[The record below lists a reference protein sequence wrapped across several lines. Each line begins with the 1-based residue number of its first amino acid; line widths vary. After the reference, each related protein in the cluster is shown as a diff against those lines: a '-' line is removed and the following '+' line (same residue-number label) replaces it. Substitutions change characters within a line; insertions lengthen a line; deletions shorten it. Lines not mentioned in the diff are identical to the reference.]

1 MNQGNTMKQ
10 EYDFSK
16 AVRGKFFREGAELQL
31 PVCSD
36 LVSERIGEWQNRLL
50 QLGRR
55 NQLLYFRPARTAVGI
70 IGTTPDE
77 LRTRLEKSRSGL
89 RFPYVQPRGRQSAD
103 PGKEAPD
110 DVVIKGDLATDCE
123 AKDLQRRL
131 FNLHKRDR
139 EWEEEQGLNV
149 LFLAAGLLTYI
160 DAEGDEAHA
169 PLVLFPCDLTRASLR
184 EPFVLHFEDSD
195 VVVNPTLAY
204 QLRQSGVGLPEFDE
218 EEKLADYFNH
228 VSALV
233 RDRKGWT
240 VEATIFLGVF
250 AYAKLPM
257 YEDLAQ
263 IRARGPRRE
272 LTQRLAGSPSEIAD
286 GAFAASPR
294 AVPSGTELRGGCL
307 DDLLDVRDQFAVL
320 PADFS
325 QLRAVHVARA
335 GGHLVIHG
343 PPGTGKSQT
352 IANLIATL
360 LADGKRVLFVS
371 EKAAALDVVKRR
383 LEQCGLGVFCLDL
396 HSNRGRKSAVYDQ
409 IRRSVEDTQEQNGP
423 TISFDELIER
433 RDQLNRIVR
442 LLHAEQPLLGR
453 TIFEI
458 QGEFAQL
465 QTLPWVNFPFA
476 NIADLSAGRLARINE
491 ITGRIERRPAEFRD
505 HRTSRWLPLRVEYR
519 SLQLAD
525 EIRADMDALADAITE
540 LRKGTDAEREWLG
553 LPKIINASDVAE
565 TAVLLNQLAETP
577 SDGIPDRWLDR
588 GIPQRLWRI
597 AIEQQQSQAQRIPLA
612 NWLAQRISAD
622 GPPLN
627 YCVCAKALL
636 TSATHDDLRQVLGEK
651 WNSVVADCP
660 ATAVARIERIEAA
673 ATDLIKHTIPIG
685 KALGILTPSTTAEI
699 EDALRLARRIVFL
712 KPVPAGWLS
721 VASLRTARHHLQDA
735 IEKAGALTQAEEHL
749 ANVFSEGFTDMVDAE
764 MLIRFRTEHRSWF
777 RRLFFRNYRAD
788 MRVLYG
794 HQRTPSKLSLDEA
807 QSWVEYALDVRQQ
820 RKVWHEVEQQ
830 IGTVL
835 GHRFYGRGT
844 DWEAV
849 DANLNE
855 TEALIEDWRG
865 DFEIMEVLLTNES
878 AQREL
883 RRVTDRL
890 ASAFDEWRQASK
902 RGDDSDTDLHLE
914 LMLVAAR
921 QALPPLRTCSA
932 GTAAI
937 YQRLHNRPSNIDEL
951 AELVNRGIELTNALG
966 EHERIAANLRTDF
979 GPFYDGADTNWDSVL
994 HAIEWTKKFT
1004 SISMR
1009 ISERLREHAGHP
1021 RDRAEYASR
1030 ANRMCQAY
1038 RVFGETLAML
1048 DLRFAV
1054 AAMPWDSW
1062 ANAPLDELE
1071 RWAADLRGHVGS
1083 AQAWAEY
1090 QDAATA
1096 LNDELGTGVL
1106 DRIRDATECA
1116 ELVGGIVRRQL
1127 FVLWLNWKQ
1136 NAEPEL
1142 RTFTATEHEEVR
1154 MQFRKLDA
1162 LLPEVARQRVRTQCF
1177 KHYPSLNAAIG
1188 GGQLGVLRREL
1199 TKQRRQLPPRR
1210 LFERIPNL
1218 LLSLKPC
1225 FLMSPL
1231 AVSQYLAADGL
1242 ESETIKFDT
1251 VIFDEASQVLPEDAI
1266 PAIERAEQVIVV
1278 GDRHQLPPTT
1288 FFRVSLDDDS
1298 EIDDEDDQFEG
1309 QESFLDVMISMIGRG
1324 VAEEYLAVH
1333 YRSRCEGLIRYSNHY
1348 FYKDRLLT
1356 FPGPRGDGEA
1366 QCVRD
1371 VLVSDGIYDAG
1382 QTRTNRREA
1391 ERVVELVFELM
1402 RRQPDSES
1410 VGVVTLSRAQ
1420 ADLIEQLIDQHRL
1433 VERELDER
1441 FSEELDERFF
1451 VKNLENVQGDERD
1464 HMILSICYGRTADGR
1479 VPNRFGPINQKGGAR
1494 RLNVVVTRARL
1505 SMTLVHSLQASDI
1518 TASSAGARLL
1528 RSYLEYA
1535 RNPLMPLS
1543 ANVDSIN
1550 EPENPL
1556 VAAVLGALR
1565 QRGHQVESQIGVSG
1579 YRIDLA
1585 ICSENGE
1592 RYDLGIECDG
1602 ATYHS
1607 SPTARDRDWL
1617 RQQVLEG
1624 LGWCIHRV
1632 WSTAWTKSPET
1643 ELAAIEQALKQAR
1656 EAYVA
1661 DGSPAPPLRT
1671 PDTDEVE
1678 STDVSIDSVSEA
1690 NDQLSSGGG
1699 KPAPYEWLF
1708 DDYVR
1713 AELQRPDVPF
1723 LEARQQEL
1731 ALLANEVVQTEHP
1744 VHEERVIEYLRIAHG
1759 LGRAGRLV
1767 RNRVHKILAQLVQ
1780 DGAVVRDGVFLSPSN
1795 NSPVHPRR
1803 SDRPID
1809 RISPAELD
1817 AGLLRVVEATH
1828 GASRD
1833 ELILETARQ
1842 FGYQS
1847 TRTQIRGAIGSRID
1861 VLVAEGLLHGNAE
1874 MLTAR

>member
-1 MNQGNTMKQ
+1 MNM
-10 EYDFSK
+10 EP
-16 AVRGKFFREGAELQL
+16 REEFRNHQADSEAN
-31 PVCSD
+31 

-55 NQLLYFRPARTAVGI
+55 NQLLYFRPGRTAVGI
-70 IGTTPDE
+70 IDTTPDE
-77 LRTRLEKSRSGL
+77 LRTRLERSRSGL
-89 RFPYVQPRGRQSAD
+89 RFPYVQRRGRRFAD
-103 PGKEAPD
+103 PDKETPD
-110 DVVIKGDLATDCE
+110 DLVREGDLATDCD

-160 DAEGDEAHA
+160 DVEGDEARA
-169 PLVLFPCDLTRASLR
+169 PLVLFPCDLTRSSPR
-184 EPFVLHFEDSD
+184 DPFVLHFEDSD

-204 QLRQSGVGLPEFDE
+204 QLQQSGIDLPEFAED
-218 EEKLADYFNH
+218 EKLADYLNH
-228 VSALV
+228 VSTLV
-233 RDRKGWT
+233 SDRKGWT
-240 VEATIFLGVF
+240 VEATVFLSVF
-250 AYAKLPM
+250 SYSKLPM
-257 YEDLAQ
+257 YEDLARIQ
-263 IRARGPRRE
+263 AHGPRRE
-272 LTQRLAGSPSEIAD
+272 LTQRLAGAPSDVAD
-286 GAFAASPR
+286 GGFVAGPR
-294 AVPSGTELRGGCL
+294 AIPSGTELRGGGL
-307 DDLLDVRDQFAVL
+307 DELLDVRDQFAVL

-325 QLRAVHVARA
+325 QLRAVHIARA
-335 GGHLVIHG
+335 GGHLVVHG

-396 HSNRGRKSAVYDQ
+396 HSDRGRKNAVYDQ
-409 IRRSVEDTQEQNGP
+409 IRRSVEDTREQNGP
-423 TISFDELIER
+423 TVSFDELIER
-433 RDQLNRIVR
+433 RDQLNRVVR
-442 LLHAEQPLLGR
+442 LLHDEQPLLGR
-453 TIFEI
+453 TVFEV

-465 QTLPWVNFPFA
+465 QTLPWVNFPFD
-476 NIADLSAGRLARINE
+476 NIAALSAERLARINE
-491 ITGRIERRPAEFRD
+491 ITSRIERRPDEFRD

-525 EIRADMDALADAITE
+525 EIRADMDAVADAITE

-565 TAVLLNQLAETP
+565 TAVLIDQLAETP
-577 SDGIPDRWLDR
+577 GDGVPERWLDR
-588 GIPQRLWRI
+588 DIPQRLWRI
-597 AIEQQQSQAQRIPLA
+597 AREQQQLQAQRTPLA

-622 GPPLN
+622 GPPLD
-627 YCVCAKALL
+627 YRVCAKTLL
-636 TSATHDDLRQVLGEK
+636 TSETHADLRQALGEE
-651 WNSVVADCP
+651 WNSVVAACP
-660 ATAVARIERIEAA
+660 ATAVARVERIEDT
-673 ATDLIKHTIPIG
+673 ATDLIKHTVPIG
-685 KALGILTPSTTAEI
+685 KALGVLTPSTTAEI
-699 EDALRLARRIVFL
+699 EDALRLARRIISL
-712 KPVPAGWLS
+712 EPVPAGWLS
-721 VASLRTARHHLQDA
+721 VAGLRTARHHLQDA
-735 IEKAGALTQAEEHL
+735 VEKAGALTQAEEHL
-749 ANVFSEGFTDMVDAE
+749 ANVFSEGLADMVNAE

-794 HQRTPSKLSLDEA
+794 HQRTPGKLSLDEA
-807 QSWVEYALDVRQQ
+807 QGWVEFVLDVRQ
-820 RKVWHEVEQQ
+820 RRTVWHEIEQQ

-855 TEALIEDWRG
+855 TEALLEDWRG
-865 DFEIMEVLLTNES
+865 DPEIMEALLTSES

-883 RRVTDRL
+883 RRIMEHL
-890 ASAFDEWRQASK
+890 ATAFDEWRQASK
-902 RGDDSDTDLHLE
+902 RGGDSDTDLHPEQILA
-914 LMLVAAR
+914 AAR
-921 QALPPLRTCSA
+921 QALPPLRTCNA

-951 AELVNRGIELTNALG
+951 AELVNRGIELTNALD

-1004 SISMR
+1004 SISVR
-1009 ISERLREHAGHP
+1009 ISERLREHASRP
-1021 RDRAEYASR
+1021 MDRAEYANR
-1030 ANRMCQAY
+1030 AKRMRQAY
-1038 RVFGETLAML
+1038 RVFGETLAAL

-1054 AAMPWDSW
+1054 AATPWDGW
-1062 ANAPLDELE
+1062 DNAPLDELG

-1096 LNDELGTGVL
+1096 LDAELGTGVL

-1136 NAEPEL
+1136 DAEPEL
-1142 RTFTATEHEEVR
+1142 RTFTAPEHEAIR
-1154 MQFRKLDA
+1154 TQFRKLDA

-1177 KHYPSLNAAIG
+1177 KRYPHLNAAIG

-1218 LLSLKPC
+1218 LQSLKPC

-1242 ESETIKFDT
+1242 ESETIEFDT

-1266 PAIERAEQVIVV
+1266 PAVERAEQVIVV

-1288 FFRVSLDDDS
+1288 FFRVSLDEDGES
-1298 EIDDEDDQFEG
+1298 DDEDDQFEG
-1309 QESFLDVMISMIGRG
+1309 QESFLDVMVSMIGRG

-1333 YRSRCEGLIRYSNHY
+1333 YRSHCEGLIRYSNHY
-1348 FYKDRLLT
+1348 FYENRLLT
-1356 FPGPRGDGEA
+1356 FPGPGGDGDE

-1402 RRQPDSES
+1402 RQRPDSES

-1420 ADLIEQLIDQHRL
+1420 ADLIEQLIDLRRL
-1433 VERELDER
+1433 LEREFDDR

-1464 HMILSICYGRTADGR
+1464 HMILSVCYGRTADGR

-1518 TASSAGARLL
+1518 TASSDGARLL

-1543 ANVDSIN
+1543 ANVGSVN
-1550 EPENPL
+1550 EPESPFEE
-1556 VAAVLGALR
+1556 AVLGALR
-1565 QRGHQVESQIGVSG
+1565 RRGHQVESQIGVSG

-1585 ICSENGE
+1585 ICSENGA

-1624 LGWCIHRV
+1624 LGWRIHRV
-1632 WSTAWTKSPET
+1632 WSTAWIKSPET
-1643 ELAAIEQALKQAR
+1643 ELAAIERALEQAR
-1656 EAYVA
+1656 ETYAV
-1661 DGSPAPPLRT
+1661 DGSSAPPLRT
-1671 PDTDEVE
+1671 PDTGDAE
-1678 STDVSIDSVSEA
+1678 SA
-1690 NDQLSSGGG
+1690 NVPADPIPELADDQLSSEGG
-1699 KPAPYEWLF
+1699 KPAAHEWLF
-1708 DDYVR
+1708 DDYVQ
-1713 AELQRPDVPF
+1713 AELQWPDVPF

-1731 ALLANEVVQTEHP
+1731 AFLANEVVQTEHP
-1744 VHEERVIEYLRIAHG
+1744 VHEDRVIEYLRIAYG

-1767 RNRVHKILAQLVQ
+1767 RDRVHKILTHLVQ
-1780 DGAVVRDGVFLSPSN
+1780 DGAVVRDGVFLSPS
-1795 NSPVHPRR
+1795 SDSLVHPRR

-1833 ELILETARQ
+1833 ELIVETARQ

-1847 TRTQIRGAIGSRID
+1847 TRTQIRGTLGARID
-1861 VLVAEGLLHGNAE
+1861 ALVAEGLLRGNVE